1 MLTFT
6 SVEFLTAPINNIF
19 ANVGSQTKV
28 QYILKY
34 QDINVFVRI
43 AKDIYVFRNDHY
55 ENKGKYK
62 YEFSSGIKCDFV
74 LPISNQ
80 IRPIWNVLPI

>member
-19 ANVGSQTKV
+19 ANVGLQTKV

-43 AKDIYVFRNDHY
+43 AKDIYVFRNTLIIMKTRESTNMNFHP
-55 ENKGKYK
+55 ESN
-62 YEFSSGIKCDFV
+62 V
-74 LPISNQ
+74 ISFY
-80 IRPIWNVLPI
+80 RYRTK